1 MAADKTNW
9 NLTGGQLLQL
19 LACSMVYPVFQA
31 FRAGLTL
38 YGVLLLA
45 VVIPS
50 FVVGRRLYKRGQAQ
64 EPGNIIRTYDHREKR
79 PPDTGT
85 AQPGNSD

>member
-9 NLTGGQLLQL
+9 NLTGGQLMQL
-19 LACSMVYPVFQA
+19 LACYMIYPAFQA

-45 VVIPS
+45 GVISS
-50 FVVGRRLYKRGQAQ
+50 FVVGRRLYKRGRAQ
-64 EPGNIIRTYDHREKR
+64 EPENIIRTYDHREKR
-79 PPDTGT
+79 PPDTEET
-85 AQPGNSD
+85 QQRNND